1 MSIQQGD
8 IYIVDLGE
16 PIGSEPG
23 YEHPVVVIQNNLFN
37 KSKIRTVAVC
47 LLTTNLG
54 RQYARGNV
62 LLFPGE
68 GNASEQSVVNI
79 SQIVTVDKR
88 RLEYRIGSLRPERI
102 REIVAGLKF
111 LFEPRDVSE

>member
-1 MSIQQGD
+1 MSIRQGD

-23 YEHPVVVIQNNLFN
+23 YEHPVVVVQNNLFN
-37 KSKIRTVAVC
+37 KSRIRTVAVC
-47 LLTTNLG
+47 LLTTNLS
-54 RQYARGNV
+54 RQHARGNV

-68 GNASEQSVVNI
+68 GNLPEQSVVNV
-79 SQIVTVDKR
+79 SQIVTVDKQ
-88 RLEYRIGSLRPERI
+88 RLEYRIGSLNPERV

-111 LFEPRDVSE
+111 LFEPRDVSD

>member
-1 MSIQQGD
+1 LSIKQGD
-8 IYIVDLGE
+8 IYIVDFGE

-23 YEHPVVVIQNNLFN
+23 YEHPVVVAQNNLFN
-37 KSKIRTVAVC
+37 GSKIRTVAVC

-68 GNASEQSVVNI
+68 GDLSEQSVVNI
-79 SQIVTVDKR
+79 SQIVTVDKQV
-88 RLEYRIGSLRPERI
+88 LTHRIGSLRPERV
-102 REIVAGLKF
+102 REIVVGLKL
-111 LFEPRDVSE
+111 LFEPRDISE